1 MKKLIIL
8 ILVCFATPGLAQL
21 RISGQVRDALSGEA
35 LPFVS
40 VYIKNTTIG
49 TTTDLEGKYQIKL
62 SKLPDSLT
70 VSFVGYI
77 TQSKALKKGLSTQSL
92 DFSLA
97 TASKSLSEV
106 LITPGENPA
115 FRIMRQVIDHKKA
128 NDKRR
133 LRAYQ
138 YEAYTKMQFSLDNL
152 TQKSKSP
159 GLRNA
164 ITSLV
169 DTQSFVLAE
178 DGSKVL
184 PFFISEALSDF
195 YFNRDPK
202 KTKEIIK
209 ASKITGIGVQDGNLI
224 AQVIGNSYQD
234 YNFYQ
239 NWVSVLQKNFI
250 SPIADGWKGSYE
262 YELLDSLYVGKTWCY
277 QIQVRPKRSQDLAFS
292 GQIWIADGSF
302 ALRKADLHIS
312 KSANINFVESVHLV
326 QEEQPTPAGPWLPV
340 KTSLVMK
347 IAKLSPSRPGVLA
360 RIHLS
365 SRNIGV
371 NQEQPAAFFDQPI
384 ELIGKANSKSG
395 EFWSQNRHD
404 SLSASDKQ
412 VVALIDSIRSS
423 PRVQR
428 LTNLSTVL
436 ATGYKRL
443 GKISVG
449 PYPYFYANN
458 NVEGHRLQ
466 LGFKTNNRFSD
477 KWEFTGFGAY
487 GTGDGRAKFG
497 GSARYI
503 ISRKRW
509 SEAIVSH
516 KEDLQRVGFMSEKLA
531 ASPFFV
537 GFSRIGDLR
546 RPVFTRETSV
556 ALQRELLRGV
566 TQKVSLSSRAFVPLY
581 NFSFL
586 APNEAGELVPAKDF
600 STTEL
605 SFFTRFANNEVNVVN
620 DNERIS
626 LGNGQWPVLTMKYTL
641 GLNQALGATVA
652 YQRLDAGLKQTF
664 GMGRLGKAMYRLEAG
679 KIFSPVPYPLLEV
692 HLGNES
698 PFYYEQTFNLMRS
711 FEFVSDTYASLHYQQ
726 NFEGLLFNSLPLIRK
741 LKWRLL
747 STSNILYGN
756 LGARNLAL
764 IPTGEQTPDADNLF
778 HTLNKKPYAEVGYGI
793 ENIFRVLR
801 VDAIHRL
808 TYLDNPGVKK
818 FALKF
823 SLQFKL

>member
-8 ILVCFATPGLAQL
+8 ILFCFATPALAQL

-49 TTTDLEGKYQIKL
+49 TTTDPEGRYQIKL

-70 VSFVGYI
+70 VSFVGYL
-77 TQSKALKKGLSTQSL
+77 TQSKALKKGLPAQNL

-97 TASKSLSEV
+97 TASRSLQEV

-115 FRIMRQVIDHKKA
+115 FRIMRQVVTHKSN

-133 LRAYQ
+133 LKAYQ

-152 TQKSKSP
+152 TQKGNRP
-159 GLRNA
+159 GLRQA

-169 DTQSFVLAE
+169 DTQSLVRTE
-178 DGSKVL
+178 DGSRVL

-224 AQVIGNSYQD
+224 SQVIGNSYQD
-234 YNFYQ
+234 YNFYR
-239 NWVSVLQKNFI
+239 NWVSVLQKDFI
-250 SPIADGWKGSYE
+250 SPIADGWKGAYE
-262 YELLDSLYVGKTWCY
+262 YELLDSLFVGNTWCY
-277 QIQVRPKRSQDLAFS
+277 QIQVSPKRPQDLAFS
-292 GQIWIADGSF
+292 GHIWIADGTF
-302 ALRKADLHIS
+302 ALRKADLRIS

-326 QEEQPTPAGPWLPV
+326 QEEQPTPAGPWMPV
-340 KTSLVMK
+340 RTALAMK

-365 SRNIGV
+365 NRNIRV
-371 NQEQPAAFFDQPI
+371 NQVQPAVLFDQPI
-384 ELIGKANSKSG
+384 ELVGKANARPE
-395 EFWSQNRHD
+395 EFWSQHRHD
-404 SLSASDKQ
+404 SLSAADKQ
-412 VVALIDSIRSS
+412 VVALIDSIKSS
-423 PRVQR
+423 PQVKR
-428 LTNLSTVL
+428 LTNITTVL

-443 GKISVG
+443 GKISLG

-466 LGFKTNNRFSD
+466 VGFKTNNRFSD
-477 KWEFTGFGAY
+477 KWEFAGFGAY
-487 GTGDGRAKFG
+487 GTQDQRPKFG
-497 GSARYI
+497 GAARYI
-503 ISRKRW
+503 LSRKHW
-509 SEAIVSH
+509 SEAVVSH

-566 TQKVSLSSRAFVPLY
+566 IQRVSLSRRVFVPQY
-581 NFSFL
+581 NFRFL
-586 APNEAGELVPAKDF
+586 AANEAGALVPTRDF

-605 SFFTRFANNEVNVVN
+605 SFFTRYANNEVNVVN
-620 DNERIS
+620 DNERLS
-626 LGNGQWPVLTMKYTL
+626 LGNGQWPILTMKYTL
-641 GLNQALGATVA
+641 GLNKALGATVA
-652 YQRLDAGLKQTF
+652 YQRLDVGLKQTF
-664 GMGRLGKAMYRLEAG
+664 GMGRLGKALYRLEAG
-679 KIFSPVPYPLLEV
+679 RIFSPVPYPLLEV

-711 FEFVSDTYASLHYQQ
+711 FEFVSDTYASLQYQQ
-726 NFEGLLFNSLPLIRK
+726 NFEGLLLNSLPLIRK

-747 STSNILYGN
+747 TTSNVLYGK
-756 LGARNLAL
+756 LGAGNRAL
-764 IPTGEQTPDADNLF
+764 IPTGEEAPDADNVF

-801 VDAIHRL
+801 VDAFHRL
-808 TYLDNPGVKK
+808 TYLENPQARK
-818 FALKF
+818 FGLKF